1 MTPSWVLSTLYG
13 LHLVATVIWVGG
25 LFVQAVIVWPATR
38 GALGPGLLL
47 ADVQARWRKV
57 FNPLAWLSLAIL
69 IVTGMFQMSADPNYH
84 GTLVVDTPWSVAM
97 LVKHVAAAGMAA
109 IGALSQA
116 VVQPALAR
124 AQLQLRRSRPEPGDG
139 GAASAERRETQLL
152 WLNLACALVVL
163 ICTAVATS
171 Q

>member
-1 MTPSWVLSTLYG
+1 VTPSWALSTLYG

-69 IVTGMFQMSADPNYH
+69 VVTGMFQMSADPNYH

-109 IGALSQA
+109 IGAFSQA

-124 AQLQLRRSRPEPGDG
+124 AQLQLRRSRPEPGDD

>member
-1 MTPSWVLSTLYG
+1 
-13 LHLVATVIWVGG
+13 
-25 LFVQAVIVWPATR
+25 
-38 GALGPGLLL
+38 
-47 ADVQARWRKV
+47 
-57 FNPLAWLSLAIL
+57 
-69 IVTGMFQMSADPNYH
+69 
-84 GTLVVDTPWSVAM
+84 M

-124 AQLQLRRSRPEPGDG
+124 AQLQLRRSRPEPDDDKTT
-139 GAASAERRETQLL
+139 SAERRETQLL

>member
-1 MTPSWVLSTLYG
+1 MIPSWILSTLYG

-47 ADVQARWRKV
+47 ADVQARWRRV
-57 FNPLAWLSLAIL
+57 FNPLAWLSLAVL
-69 IVTGMFQMSADPNYH
+69 VVTGMFQMSADPNYH

-109 IGALSQA
+109 IGVFSQA

-124 AQLQLRRSRPEPGDG
+124 AQLQLRRSRPEPAADG
-139 GAASAERRETQLL
+139 IAPAERRETQLL